1 VEEATTLLHDNKI
14 GCLPVIED
22 GNLVGIITENDV
34 MKILIEVMGMKEKGS
49 RLEIQLDDKPG
60 ALADVTRIIKE
71 HNVNII
77 SVVTDIS
84 DEPGKRLVI
93 FKLKT
98 FYFEPIKKA
107 LETAGFLV
115 QYAKIEK

>member
-1 VEEATTLLHDNKI
+1 VENGELI
-14 GCLPVIED
+14 GM
-22 GNLVGIITENDV
+22 ITENDV
-34 MKILIEVMGMKEKGS
+34 MQILIDVMGMKEKGS
-49 RLEIQLDDKPG
+49 RLEVQLEDKPG

-84 DEPGKRLVI
+84 EEVGNRVVVL
-93 FKLKT
+93 KLKT

-107 LETAGFLV
+107 LEAAGFKIN
-115 QYAKIEK
+115 YAKIEK